1 MEEIKEE
8 NNIIVNSMI
17 NSNNDNITKI
27 YEK

>member
-8 NNIIVNSMI
+8 NNIIVNLMI

>member
-8 NNIIVNSMI
+8 NNIIVNLMI
-17 NSNNDNITKI
+17 NSNKDNITKI

>member
-8 NNIIVNSMI
+8 NNIIVNLMI
-17 NSNNDNITKI
+17 NFNNDNITKI

>member
-8 NNIIVNSMI
+8 NNMIVNLMI